1 MIMGKKVICGLT
13 AEEIYG
19 SISSAGFEFS
29 DAVAIANSIYK
40 KRTRSFSQI
49 PKISKKLK
57 NELEQNFCSGISDS
71 LYSVVSAD
79 KTVKYLFKNE
89 AGLAFET
96 VYIPENKRNTVCVS
110 TQSGCRMG
118 CPFCVTASYGFRGNL
133 SAGEMVNQIISIP
146 DAEKVTHIVFMG
158 MGEPMDNLNNV
169 LKACE
174 IITSEWGLAI
184 SPRNVTVSTV
194 GITQGVEKFLMS
206 SECNLTLSLYSP
218 FIEERKMIIQVEKLN
233 PVKGILELMKNYS
246 GKKKR
251 RLSIAY
257 VMIHGLNDTDRHLEE
272 IKLLLMGSKV
282 RVNLLPYHSVG
293 SDPNRSSPAEKMQFF
308 KHNLVVSGISASVR
322 KSRGVDISAACGLLA
337 TDLSIEK

>member
-1 MIMGKKVICGLT
+1 MSKKVICGLT

-19 SISSAGFEFS
+19 SISSAGFEFLDS
-29 DAVAIANSIYK
+29 VAIANSIYK

-49 PKISKKLK
+49 PKISKNLK
-57 NELEQNFCSGISDS
+57 SELEQNFCSGISDPLCTVIS
-71 LYSVVSAD
+71 ED
-79 KTVKYLFKNE
+79 GTVKYLFRTE
-89 AGLAFET
+89 TGLEFET

-133 SAGEMVNQIISIP
+133 SVGEMVNQIISIP
-146 DAEKVTHIVFMG
+146 DAEKVTHVVFMG
-158 MGEPMDNLNNV
+158 MGEPMDNLTNV

-218 FIEERKMIIQVEKLN
+218 FIEERKMIIPVEKLN

-257 VMIHGLNDTDRHLEE
+257 VMIHGLNDTDRYLDEL
-272 IKLLLMGSKV
+272 KLLLMGSKV

-293 SDPNRSSPAEKMQFF
+293 SDRNRSSPAERMQFF
-308 KHNLVVSGISASVR
+308 KHNLVVSGISASIR